1 MIKEKIMLNL
11 PIKMFSLLTHVENIE
26 YVLKEIE
33 SYSIDKPVVGYYLR
47 KCLSVRQKYHQLM
60 PQEVAE
66 SIKKEDRTF
75 NYITLDKLLE
85 RKKEIAEGKY
95 KTQNGLVIGFKK

>member
-47 KCLSVRQKYHQLM
+47 KCLTMKEKYHQFM

-75 NYITLDKLLE
+75 DYIVLIFNK
-85 RKKEIAEGKY
+85 
-95 KTQNGLVIGFKK
+95 NV